1 MTHCLV
7 ICLNLTLARAPLESG
22 ARMVP
27 GTQETLDEHLQA
39 EWLFEHRSKSPL
51 KALEAAFFTE
61 NTLENPSRE
70 GMNYLQAF

>member
-1 MTHCLV
+1 
-7 ICLNLTLARAPLESG
+7 
-22 ARMVP
+22 MVP